1 MKLTEDQLLLRESKK
16 IVEALGKTF
25 APLVEFVLHDLT
37 QPEHAIAAISNNLS
51 GREVGEP
58 ATELGLSRIADP
70 NFPEVILNY
79 PNQFPDGRPAKSTSI
94 GLKNSK
100 GEFIGALCLNMDISL
115 FSAVSAS
122 LSQLTQTTPT
132 EIQESLA
139 SPRLEMLRTQ
149 LEQFAAAHNTTPRA
163 LNSAQRREIVRQL
176 AQAGLMDLKNAQ
188 TVVANNLG
196 VARSTVYTYLPT
208 EGN

>member
-1 MKLTEDQLLLRESKK
+1 
-16 IVEALGKTF
+16 
-25 APLVEFVLHDLT
+25 HDLT

-163 LNSAQRREIVRQL
+163 LNPAQRREIVRQL

>member
-1 MKLTEDQLLLRESKK
+1 
-16 IVEALGKTF
+16 
-25 APLVEFVLHDLT
+25 
-37 QPEHAIAAISNNLS
+37 
-51 GREVGEP
+51 
-58 ATELGLSRIADP
+58 
-70 NFPEVILNY
+70 Y

-132 EIQESLA
+132 EIQESLV
-139 SPRLEMLRTQ
+139 SPRFEMLRTQ

-163 LNSAQRREIVRQL
+163 LNPAQRREIVRQL

>member
-37 QPEHAIAAISNNLS
+37 QPKHAIAAISNNLS

-58 ATELGLSRIADP
+58 ATVLGLSRIADP

-132 EIQESLA
+132 EIQESLV

-163 LNSAQRREIVRQL
+163 LNPAQRREIVRQL

>member
-1 MKLTEDQLLLRESKK
+1 
-16 IVEALGKTF
+16 KTF

-163 LNSAQRREIVRQL
+163 LNPAQRREIVRQL

>member
-37 QPEHAIAAISNNLS
+37 QPEHAITAISNNLS

-163 LNSAQRREIVRQL
+163 LNPAQRREIVRQL

>member
-1 MKLTEDQLLLRESKK
+1 
-16 IVEALGKTF
+16 
-25 APLVEFVLHDLT
+25 
-37 QPEHAIAAISNNLS
+37 
-51 GREVGEP
+51 
-58 ATELGLSRIADP
+58 
-70 NFPEVILNY
+70 
-79 PNQFPDGRPAKSTSI
+79 
-94 GLKNSK
+94 
-100 GEFIGALCLNMDISL
+100 LCLNMDISL

-132 EIQESLA
+132 EIQESLV
-139 SPRLEMLRTQ
+139 SPRFEMLRTQ

-163 LNSAQRREIVRQL
+163 LNPAQRREIVRQL